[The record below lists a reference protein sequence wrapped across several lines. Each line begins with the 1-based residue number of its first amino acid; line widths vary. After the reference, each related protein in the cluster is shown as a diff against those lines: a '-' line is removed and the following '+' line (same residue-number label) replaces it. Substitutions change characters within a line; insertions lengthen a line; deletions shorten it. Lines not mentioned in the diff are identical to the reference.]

1 MADEYKIEDIS
12 PEDVAEKKYLKKA
25 GAAYDKAMPEADT
38 TFGKLKGK
46 SAFQNKFQY
55 PESAQSPKS
64 KFISPKEDKFTYDDT
79 EGGASLMYRKPYT
92 KPMKAGG
99 KVSASSR
106 ADGIAQRGKTKGTMV
121 MCGGGKT

>member
-1 MADEYKIEDIS
+1 MADGYKIEDIS

-64 KFISPKEDKFTYDDT
+64 KFISPEEDKFTYGDT
-79 EGGASLMYRKPYT
+79 EGGARLMYR

-106 ADGIAQRGKTKGTMV
+106 ADGIASKGKTRGK
-121 MCGGGKT
+121 MC